1 MSARAKTSEFAKWLA
16 EWMARI
22 RETGNVLASIP
33 TDNTSAEK
41 NPETSQHIEESGK
54 PKAA

>member
-1 MSARAKTSEFAKWLA
+1 MSAGAKNSEFAKWLA

-33 TDNTSAEK
+33 ADNASDEN

>member
-1 MSARAKTSEFAKWLA
+1 MSARTKNSEFEKWLA
-16 EWMARI
+16 DWMARI

-33 TDNTSAEK
+33 ADNANAEN
-41 NPETSQHIEESGK
+41 NPETSRHIEASGK